1 MYLSVQ
7 LAARRLG
14 VSPHTI
20 RRWTASGVLPCIRTA
35 GGHRRIKQE
44 DVDELARHV
53 AGADGDHLAARLAR
67 EREVETLVEASI
79 ALTSRLDLT
88 ELLGE
93 IARRLTAVLDCH
105 FCAVSDYDDQTH
117 MVRVLAD
124 FDRHGRRVTDWKPY
138 SLKKFPFSM
147 KLMEEQ
153 ELAVITVSDP
163 RADPAETAIMR
174 HYGDKTQL
182 LIPLVYQ
189 ERSVGLLEVLDHVRE
204 RRFTRQELRLARALA
219 GLAATALQNAAAFAL
234 LTRENC
240 DAEELRAALD
250 RATQGLPVIAAAGSV
265 DDALRETAALAC
277 RTLDGL
283 SVVATWGHASAE
295 ASSAAAGAPAGD
307 AVRASAPDEARSSAG
322 DAVGVTVDAATA
334 GGVAH
339 GAGAHVV
346 TATAKSPASA
356 EALVVTATLARPGG
370 RGDEA
375 RLLRLIATSAA
386 QAIDRLA

>member
-79 ALTSRLDLT
+79 ALTSRLDLA

-138 SLKKFPFSM
+138 SLKEFPFSM

-153 ELAVITVSDP
+153 ELAVITVGDP

-174 HYGDKTQL
+174 HYGDKTLL

-219 GLAATALQNAAAFAL
+219 GLAATALQNATAFAL
-234 LTRENC
+234 LTRDNC
-240 DAEELRAALD
+240 DAEDLRAALD
-250 RATQGLPVIAAAGSV
+250 RATRGLPAIAAAASV
-265 DDALRETAALAC
+265 DDVLRETAALAC
-277 RTLDGL
+277 RTLGAL
-283 SVVATWGHASAE
+283 SAVAAWGAASVE
-295 ASSAAAGAPAGD
+295 VSGDAAGAPAGD
-307 AVRASAPDEARSSAG
+307 AAGAPA
-322 DAVGVTVDAATA
+322 DAAA
-334 GGVAH
+334 GVSVAAATT
-339 GAGAHVV
+339 GDSVAARAAGAHVV
-346 TATAKSPASA
+346 TATANSQTSP
-356 EALVVTATLARPGG
+356 EALVATATLARAGG
-370 RGDEA
+370 DHDEA
-375 RLLRLIATSAA
+375 RLLRLIATSAV
-386 QAIDRLA
+386 QTIDRLG